1 MTLRS
6 YARGRLVILSAD
18 ATAQDAARAMD
29 SNRIGTVLVQ
39 DGGAMLGMVTDRDI
53 AMRVTAAARDPA
65 TTRLADVM
73 SRSIAAL
80 PPSASRLEAVRLM
93 QRHNVRRIPLVEGQ
107 RIVGLVTL
115 DDLLLDEAAP
125 LDELAAI
132 IRAQLGQ
139 AGPAGRSRRRAE
151 ARAEGTYWRLLN
163 EMRAAA
169 DLETTAEAELV
180 LDVALSALLQRLTP
194 GEAEDLLA
202 QMPSL
207 LRARMPLPAGPEK
220 QITRE
225 TIEGELAQR
234 LDVDPGRAGQIL
246 DAFGATLARNV
257 SEGQID
263 DVRLQLPEK
272 MRTIF
277 PA

>member
-1 MTLRS
+1 MTLRT
-6 YARGRLVILSAD
+6 YARGRRVILASD
-18 ATAQDAARAMD
+18 ASTLDAARAMD
-29 SNRIGTVLVQ
+29 RNHIGTVLVQ

-53 AMRVTAAARDPA
+53 AMRVTAAGRDPA
-65 TTRLADVM
+65 ATRLSDVM
-73 SRSIAAL
+73 SRNVAAL

-139 AGPAGRSRRRAE
+139 GGPAGRSRQRAE
-151 ARAEGTYWRLLN
+151 ARAEGTYWRMLN

-169 DLETTAEAELV
+169 DLETTADAEVV

-202 QMPSL
+202 QLPSL
-207 LRARMPLPAGPEK
+207 LRARMRLPAGPDK
-220 QITRE
+220 QITRQ
-225 TIEGELAQR
+225 TIEDELARR
-234 LDVDPGRAGQIL
+234 LDVAPERAQRVL

-257 SEGQID
+257 SEGQME

-277 PA
+277 PG